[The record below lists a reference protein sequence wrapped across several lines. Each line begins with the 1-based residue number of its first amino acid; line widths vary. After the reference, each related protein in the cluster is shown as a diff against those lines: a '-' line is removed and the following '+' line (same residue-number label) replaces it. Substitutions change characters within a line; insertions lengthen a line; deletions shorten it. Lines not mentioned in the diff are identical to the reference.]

1 MRHTYRTSGTRSR
14 SIAFDLEGNVVTNV
28 VFEGGCNGN
37 LQGIAR
43 AAEGMTVERLHE
55 LFAGI
60 RCGMKHTSCPDQL
73 AQAVAAA
80 FGEEREEQ

>member
-1 MRHTYRTSGTRSR
+1 MRHTYRTSGTCSR

-55 LFAGI
+55 LFA
-60 RCGMKHTSCPDQL
+60 CPDQL
-73 AQAVAAA
+73 AQAGAAA

>member
-1 MRHTYRTSGTRSR
+1 MRHTYRTSGTCSR

-60 RCGMKHTSCPDQL
+60 RCGIKHTSCPCLLYTSPSPRD
-73 AQAVAAA
+73 
-80 FGEEREEQ
+80 